1 MAYDLIRRRVG
12 GGGGSLGGS
21 GLGAHG
27 SGLGG
32 SGLGAHGSGIG
43 GDVMTQVGGIVE
55 GLWGRRR
62 SQGGA
67 GGMVPWKEWLRER
80 WSSLIMV

>member
-12 GGGGSLGGS
+12 GMGGGGSGMGGS
-21 GLGAHG
+21 
-27 SGLGG
+27 
-32 SGLGAHGSGIG
+32 GSGIG
-43 GDVMTQVGGIVE
+43 GDVMAQVGGIVE

-62 SQGGA
+62 SQGG
-67 GGMVPWKEWLRER
+67 GGGVVVPWKEWLRER